1 MTAPAFPTVAEIRPQ
16 KPKPSPAPR
25 VEWPEGMTG
34 SVADLIGTS
43 APDVQW
49 FAHFALLAYRAHLLT
64 GAGGSSKTRA
74 LYHLAIAA
82 IIGRLPWGWQIERT
96 GSAVL
101 FLAEDTIENV
111 HRTLHALIEFGDIT
125 EAEAKLI
132 GERLFVFPLA
142 GKDAVLLANVSGS
155 LLETNAAEGMRDR
168 CKSIP
173 DLVFIGVDP
182 VIAFTE
188 GDEMNAAHQR
198 RLGELFDRLAI
209 ETRACVVATSHAAK
223 HIQNADEVGSHSS
236 RGSGAITDAVRAEF
250 TMRTM
255 TADEGRKHGVTEI
268 EHRRAFVQLAATKG
282 NELPPSAFAPIW
294 LKRGPGGVLELAD
307 LAAPAADSVGP
318 RERAALDVL
327 RRLAAIST
335 PMLKDWRDACA
346 AEGLLT
352 GKNPDAMKKAMDRIR
367 ETLMYAGMVKTG
379 MAKGVYVPAEA
390 DE

>member
-1 MTAPAFPTVAEIRPQ
+1 MTAAVHELLKEKAT
-16 KPKPSPAPR
+16 PSPPQP
-25 VEWPEGMTG
+25 WPSGMSG
-34 SVADLIGTS
+34 SVADLIGTP
-43 APDVQW
+43 APDVHW

-64 GAGGSSKTRA
+64 GAGGSSKTRM
-74 LYHLAIAA
+74 LYHLAVGA
-82 IIGRLPWGWQIERT
+82 ILGRLPWGWKIERT

-101 FLAEDTIENV
+101 FLAEDTNDNV

-125 EAEAKLI
+125 EAEAALI
-132 GERLFVFPLA
+132 AERLFVFPLA
-142 GKDAVLLANVSGS
+142 GKDAVLLGNVSGS
-155 LLETNAAEGMRDR
+155 LIETSYAEGMRER

-173 DLVFIGVDP
+173 GLVFIGVDP

-223 HIQNADEVGSHSS
+223 HIQNAEEVGSHSS

-255 TADEGRKHGVTEI
+255 TADEGRKHGITEI

-307 LAAPAADSVGP
+307 LAAPTSDPVGP

-327 RRLAAIST
+327 RQLAATST

-352 GKNPDAMKKAMDRIR
+352 GTTPFATKKCMDRIR
-367 ETLMYAGMVKTG
+367 EVLIYAGLVKPG
-379 MAKGVYVPAEA
+379 MARGAYLPA
-390 DE
+390 DEKE

>member
-1 MTAPAFPTVAEIRPQ
+1 MTPAVHEKVRGLST
-16 KPKPSPAPR
+16 PAP
-25 VEWPEGMTG
+25 VEIWPTGMSG
-34 SVADLIGTS
+34 SVAELIATP
-43 APDVQW
+43 APAVQW
-49 FAHFALLAYRAHLLT
+49 FAHFSLLAHRAHLLT

-74 LYHLAIAA
+74 LYHLALAA
-82 IIGRLPWGWQIERT
+82 VIGRLSWGWKIERT

-101 FLAEDTIENV
+101 FLAEDTIDNV
-111 HRTLHALIEFGDIT
+111 HRTLHALVEFGDIT
-125 EAEAKLI
+125 AAEAELI

-155 LLETNAAEGMRDR
+155 LLETSAAEGMRAR

-198 RLGELFDRLAI
+198 RLGDMFDRLAI
-209 ETRACVVATSHAAK
+209 ETQACVVATSHAAK
-223 HIQNADEVGSHSS
+223 AIQNTDEVGSHSS

-255 TADEGRKHGVTEI
+255 TADEGRKHGITEI
-268 EHRRAFVQLAATKG
+268 EHRRAFVQLIATKG

-307 LAAPAADSVGP
+307 LAAPSADPVGP

-327 RRLAAIST
+327 RRLAAISA
-335 PMLKDWRDACA
+335 PMLKDWRDVCA

-352 GKNPDAMKKAMDRIR
+352 GKTPDAMKKAMDRIR
-367 ETLMYAGMVKTG
+367 ETLMYAGMVRPG
-379 MAKGVYVPAEA
+379 MGKGVYVPVEDEA
-390 DE
+390 

>member
-1 MTAPAFPTVAEIRPQ
+1 MNAPAFPTVADPSARKPRPT
-16 KPKPSPAPR
+16 PSPPAP
-25 VEWPEGMTG
+25 WPDGMSG
-34 SVADLIGTS
+34 SVADLIGTP

-82 IIGRLPWGWQIERT
+82 IIGRLPWGWKIERT

-101 FLAEDTIENV
+101 FLAEDTRENV

-125 EAEAKLI
+125 QAEAKLI
-132 GERLFVFPLA
+132 GERLLVFPLA

-155 LLETNAAEGMRDR
+155 LLETGAAEGMRER

-223 HIQNADEVGSHSS
+223 HIQNAEEVGSHSS

-255 TADEGRKHGVTEI
+255 TADEGRKHGITEI

-307 LAAPAADSVGP
+307 LAAPTADPVGP

-327 RRLAAIST
+327 RRLATTST
-335 PMLKDWRDACA
+335 PRLKDWRDACA

-352 GKNPDAMKKAMDRIR
+352 GNSPEALLKAMDRIR
-367 ETLMYAGMVKTG
+367 QTLLYAGLVQAG
-379 MAKGVYVPAEA
+379 MGKGAYVPVDDEA
-390 DE
+390 

>member
-1 MTAPAFPTVAEIRPQ
+1 MTAAVHDMLKAKAT
-16 KPKPSPAPR
+16 PAPP
-25 VEWPEGMTG
+25 EPWPPGLSG
-34 SVADLIGTS
+34 SVADLIGTP
-43 APDVQW
+43 APDVHW

-64 GAGGSSKTRA
+64 GAGGSSKTRL
-74 LYHLAIAA
+74 LYHLAVGA
-82 IIGRLPWGWQIERT
+82 ILGRLPWGWKIERT

-101 FLAEDTIENV
+101 FLAEDTVDNV

-125 EAEAKLI
+125 EAEGKLI

-142 GKDAVLLANVSGS
+142 GKDAVLLANDSGS
-155 LLETNAAEGMRDR
+155 LRETVAAEGMRAR
-168 CKSIP
+168 CKTIP
-173 DLVFIGVDP
+173 GLAFIGVDP
-182 VIAFTE
+182 CIAFSE
-188 GDEMNAAHQR
+188 GNEMDAAHQR

-223 HIQNADEVGSHSS
+223 HIQNAEEVGSHSS

-255 TADEGRKHGVTEI
+255 TADEGRKHGITEI

-307 LAAPAADSVGP
+307 LAAPAADPVGP

-327 RRLAAIST
+327 RDLAATST

-346 AEGLLT
+346 AVGLLT

-367 ETLMYAGMVKTG
+367 ETLMYAGLVRPG
-379 MAKGVYVPAEA
+379 MAKGAYVPAE
-390 DE
+390 DEA

>member
-1 MTAPAFPTVAEIRPQ
+1 MTAAVHDMLKAKATPPPPEP
-16 KPKPSPAPR
+16 
-25 VEWPEGMTG
+25 WPPGLSG
-34 SVADLIGTS
+34 SVADLIGTP
-43 APDVQW
+43 APDVHW

-64 GAGGSSKTRA
+64 GAGGSSKTRL
-74 LYHLAIAA
+74 LYHLAIGA
-82 IIGRLPWGWQIERT
+82 ILGRLPWGWEIKRT

-101 FLAEDTIENV
+101 FLAEDTVDNV
-111 HRTLHALIEFGDIT
+111 HRTLRDLIDFGGIT
-125 EAEAKLI
+125 EAEAELI
-132 GERLFVFPLA
+132 GERLCVFPLA
-142 GKDAVLLANVSGS
+142 GKDAVLLANVSGA
-155 LLETNAAEGMRDR
+155 LVETAAAEGMRAR
-168 CKSIP
+168 CKAIP

-223 HIQNADEVGSHSS
+223 HIQNAEEVGSHSS

-255 TADEGRKHGVTEI
+255 NADEGRKYGITEI
-268 EHRRAFVQLAATKG
+268 ERRRAFVQLAATKG
-282 NELPPSAFAPIW
+282 NELPPKAFAPIW
-294 LKRGPGGVLELAD
+294 LKRCEGGVLELAD
-307 LAAPAADSVGP
+307 LAAPSADPVGP
-318 RERAALDVL
+318 RELAALDEL
-327 RRLAAIST
+327 RRLAATST

-367 ETLMYAGMVKTG
+367 ETLMYAGLVKAG
-379 MAKGVYVPAEA
+379 MAKGAYVPAE
-390 DE
+390 DEA

>member
-1 MTAPAFPTVAEIRPQ
+1 MTAAVHDMLKAKATPQ
-16 KPKPSPAPR
+16 PPEP
-25 VEWPEGMTG
+25 WPPGLSG
-34 SVADLIGTS
+34 SVADLIGTP
-43 APDVQW
+43 APDVHW

-64 GAGGSSKTRA
+64 GAGGSSKTRL
-74 LYHLAIAA
+74 LYHLAVGA
-82 IIGRLPWGWQIERT
+82 ILGRLPWGWKIERT

-101 FLAEDTIENV
+101 FLAEDTVDNV

-125 EAEAKLI
+125 ESEAKLI

-142 GKDAVLLANVSGS
+142 GKDAVLLANDSGS
-155 LLETNAAEGMRDR
+155 LRETVAAEGMRAR
-168 CKSIP
+168 CKTIP
-173 DLVFIGVDP
+173 GLAFIGVDP
-182 VIAFTE
+182 CIAFSE
-188 GDEMNAAHQR
+188 GNEMDAAHQR

-223 HIQNADEVGSHSS
+223 HIQNAEEVGSHSS

-255 TADEGRKHGVTEI
+255 TADEGRKHGITEI

-294 LKRGPGGVLELAD
+294 LKRGPGGVLEVAD
-307 LAAPAADSVGP
+307 LAAPAADPVGP

-327 RRLAAIST
+327 RRLATTST
-335 PMLKDWRDACA
+335 PLLKDWRDACA

-352 GKNPDAMKKAMDRIR
+352 GKNPEAMKKAMDRIR
-367 ETLMYAGMVKTG
+367 ETLMYAGLVRPG
-379 MAKGVYVPAEA
+379 MAKGAYVPAE
-390 DE
+390 DEA